1 MTVIALAATGGSARR
16 AIPLLAV
23 LGRGATVVSW
33 HRWRAEHERPEVP
46 DAIVVAD
53 VAALEGLPPV
63 ALAVW
68 LQGPGDR
75 AAAERHGARILLTD
89 QPDLAV
95 DGVVLV
101 HPSSLDVARVEPTA
115 PLVRARLRDR
125 AGLPEV
131 LVTRSGAQ
139 ASLSEADLRV
149 ASVAVVA
156 DRDLPSAL
164 ALGTPIVTSAASA
177 RRLGAEPGRDLVV
190 APEGEAG
197 DAALRLALDPERAA
211 RCSAG
216 ARRFAE
222 RHLDLGPVA
231 GAVQLALGLRSEA
244 PVSPTSA
251 LDDRLDELAAP
262 PGGWVRTRMAELV
275 ALDDPELG
283 QTPPMADPRPITASS
298 PVAARGRALVARAVS
313 PLRSRVKGALA
324 AAAAQGQADL
334 RAEVDLLQRDLE
346 RVRSDHAV
354 ELAALHEELAAL
366 QERGLAPPH
375 A

>member
-1 MTVIALAATGGSARR
+1 VTLIALAATGGSARR
-16 AIPLLAV
+16 SIPLLAV
-23 LGRGATVVSW
+23 LGREATVVSW

-46 DAIVVAD
+46 DAIVVTD

-68 LQGPGDR
+68 LHDPGDR

-131 LVTRSGAQ
+131 LVTRSTAR
-139 ASLSEADLRV
+139 ASLSEADLCH
-149 ASVAVVA
+149 ASAAVVA
-156 DRDLPSAL
+156 DRDLPLAL

-177 RRLGAEPGRDLVV
+177 HRIGAEPGRDLVV
-190 APEGEAG
+190 ASEGDEDG
-197 DAALRLALDPERAA
+197 AALRLALDPERSA

-231 GAVQLALGLRSEA
+231 GSVLIALGLGSEA
-244 PVSPTSA
+244 PVSPTRT

-262 PGGWVRTRMAELV
+262 PGGWVRARMADLV
-275 ALDDPELG
+275 ALDVADLG
-283 QTPPMADPRPITASS
+283 QTPPMADPRPTTPSS
-298 PVAARGRALVARAVS
+298 PVVARGRALVARAVS

-346 RVRSDHAV
+346 QVRSDHAV

-366 QERGLAPPH
+366 QDRGSAPPH